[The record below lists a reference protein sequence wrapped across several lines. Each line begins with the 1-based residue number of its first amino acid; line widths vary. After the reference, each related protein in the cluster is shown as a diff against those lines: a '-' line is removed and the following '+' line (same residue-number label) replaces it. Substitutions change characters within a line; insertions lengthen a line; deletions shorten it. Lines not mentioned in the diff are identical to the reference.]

1 MKKTYIHINIRN
13 SKSLIS
19 WLLMSLLL
27 VCLTACSSSGD
38 DEMEEQNP
46 ETANGSNV
54 PGNAPTK
61 LYIYVYA
68 PEAPEVTRA
77 AYGGQENVN
86 AVGNEA
92 AVYTMQVWVYTHK
105 SHKLIGY
112 YASTGTP
119 GLTTAEPYELL
130 QLTIDDEYAET
141 EEASRENVDVYILG
155 NVTEESCNVTVD
167 GNSTQTEVEN
177 AIMGKTTLD
186 PFGVTSPVRSV
197 PQDVGLPM
205 SGVLRDQPVTG
216 ESPVLRLDDEGDIA
230 TVTLRRIVS
239 KLRFAFARQTDSETL
254 TINSIKLSSEMI
266 PVSEYLFMDA
276 EYPYDRKTC
285 HINTADG
292 YDTSTPELLDEPV
305 TDVPAID
312 QPVIYAWGNEEL
324 EPHIYESRMDEA
336 ARMGKVVQRV
346 FYLRESDKK
355 LEGTIK
361 YQIGEGEEQTAT
373 FRMVDVGGFSRNHVW
388 TVYAYQAQA
397 RLHVVV
403 ADVTPWETKEVDH
416 EFYNW

>member
-1 MKKTYIHINIRN
+1 MIYTNRHMTNRGVG
-13 SKSLIS
+13 SWMS

-46 ETANGSNV
+46 EEANGSNV
-54 PGNAPTK
+54 PGKAQTK

-92 AVYTMQVWVYTHK
+92 AVYSMQIWVFTHDT
-105 SHKLIGY
+105 HKLIGY
-112 YASTGTP
+112 FSPTSTP
-119 GLTTAEPYELL
+119 GLSADNPYELL
-130 QLTIDDEYAET
+130 QLTIDETYAET
-141 EEASRENVDVYILG
+141 LPRENVDVYVLG
-155 NVTEESCNVTVD
+155 NVTPESCNVSID
-167 GNSTQTEVEN
+167 ANATQAEVEA
-177 AIMGKTTLD
+177 AIMSKTTLD

-216 ESPVLRLDDEGDIA
+216 ATPVLRLDNAGEIA

-254 TINSIKLSSEMI
+254 TINSIKLNSEMI

-276 EYPYDRKTC
+276 EHPYDRYTC
-285 HINTADG
+285 HIKTADG
-292 YDTSTPELLDEPV
+292 YEASTPELLDEPV

-324 EPHIYESRMDEA
+324 PPYVYESRIEEGVLA
-336 ARMGKVVQRV
+336 NKLVQRV
-346 FYLRESDKK
+346 FYLRESDK
-355 LEGTIK
+355 LIQGTIE

>member
-1 MKKTYIHINIRN
+1 MIYTNRHMTNRGVGSWK
-13 SKSLIS
+13 S

-27 VCLTACSSSGD
+27 LCLTACSSSGD
-38 DEMEEQNP
+38 DPILDENP
-46 ETANGSNV
+46 ETANNGSNT
-54 PGNAPTK
+54 PGKAQTK

-92 AVYTMQVWVYTHK
+92 AVYSMQIWVFTHDT
-105 SHKLIGY
+105 HKLIGY
-112 YASTGTP
+112 FSPTSTP
-119 GLTTAEPYELL
+119 GLSADNPYELL
-130 QLTIDDEYAET
+130 QLTIDETYAET
-141 EEASRENVDVYILG
+141 LPRENVDVYVLG
-155 NVTEESCNVTVD
+155 NVTPESCNVSID
-167 GNSTQTEVEN
+167 ANATQAEVEA
-177 AIMGKTTLD
+177 AIMSKTTLD

-216 ESPVLRLDDEGDIA
+216 ATPVLRLDNAGEIA

-276 EYPYDRKTC
+276 EHPYDRKTC

-324 EPHIYESRMDEA
+324 PPYVYESRIEEGVLA
-336 ARMGKVVQRV
+336 SKLVQRV
-346 FYLRESDKK
+346 FYLRESDK
-355 LEGTIK
+355 LIQGTIK

>member
-1 MKKTYIHINIRN
+1 MIYTNRHMTNRGVG
-13 SKSLIS
+13 SWMS

-38 DEMEEQNP
+38 DDQLMEQNP

-54 PGNAPTK
+54 PGKAQTK

-92 AVYTMQVWVYTHK
+92 AVYSMQIWVFTHDT
-105 SHKLIGY
+105 HKLIGY
-112 YASTGTP
+112 FSPTSTP
-119 GLTTAEPYELL
+119 GLSADNPYELL
-130 QLTIDDEYAET
+130 QLTIDETYAET
-141 EEASRENVDVYILG
+141 LPRENVDVYVLG
-155 NVTEESCNVTVD
+155 NVTPESCNVSID
-167 GNSTQTEVEN
+167 ANATQAEVEA
-177 AIMGKTTLD
+177 AIMSKTTLD

-216 ESPVLRLDDEGDIA
+216 ATPVLRLDNAGEIA

-276 EYPYDRKTC
+276 EHPYDRKTC
-285 HINTADG
+285 HINTAAG
-292 YDTSTPELLDEPV
+292 YDTSTSELLDEPV

-324 EPHIYESRMDEA
+324 PPYVYESRIEEGVLA
-336 ARMGKVVQRV
+336 NKLVQRV
-346 FYLRESDKK
+346 FYLRESDK
-355 LEGTIK
+355 LIQGTIE

>member
-1 MKKTYIHINIRN
+1 MRYTDRHRMDRGAGSWK
-13 SKSLIS
+13 S

-46 ETANGSNV
+46 EEANGSNV
-54 PGNAPTK
+54 PGKAPTK

-77 AYGGQENVN
+77 EYGGQENVN

-92 AVYTMQVWVYTHK
+92 AVYSMQIWVFTHD
-105 SHKLIGY
+105 SNKLIGY
-112 YASTGTP
+112 FSPTTTP
-119 GLTTAEPYELL
+119 GLSAEHPYELL
-130 QLTIDDEYAET
+130 QLTIDETYAET
-141 EEASRENVDVYILG
+141 LPRENVDVYVLG
-155 NVTEESCNVTVD
+155 NVTPESCNVSID
-167 GNSTQTEVEN
+167 ANATQAEVEA
-177 AIMGKTTLD
+177 AIMSKTTLD
-186 PFGVTSPVRSV
+186 PFGVTSPVSSV
-197 PQDVGLPM
+197 PENVGLPM
-205 SGVLRDQPVTG
+205 SGVLRNQPVTG
-216 ESPVLRLDDEGDIA
+216 TSPVLRLDNAGEIA

-324 EPHIYESRMDEA
+324 PPYVYESRIEEGVLA
-336 ARMGKVVQRV
+336 NKLVQRV
-346 FYLRESDKK
+346 FYLRESDK
-355 LEGTIK
+355 LIQGTIE

-373 FRMVDVGGFSRNHVW
+373 FRMVDTGGFSRNHVW

-403 ADVTPWETKEVDH
+403 ADVTPWETKEVDY